1 MVKSPVEG
9 STAALIR
16 LETPVVYSDFIRPI
30 CLPDELNRDKP
41 ADNIAYANQ
50 PDPHNPLAEMLNG
63 NSLAHADRRIDRT
76 RRIANE
82 NRQYFIA
89 PETTQAESVDG
100 EVGESITGEGEVNAA
115 ALVDT
120 TVRHP
125 ETAAVET
132 SYDLRTTYS
141 TPGQWYDIAH
151 SDVQQSE
158 QPQTTHQWSTCNTL
172 GWSRQREHLQR
183 VQLKI
188 GDMATCENV
197 SIATVNSMCTEAK
210 YHKQDCT
217 EEEFAGSPVLCMLPD
232 GHRWALVGIASWRI
246 ACAQSGVER
255 PRMYDKITPNS
266 AWIRDTINTT

>member
-30 CLPDELNRDKP
+30 CLPDELNKGKP
-41 ADNIAYANQ
+41 VESIAYANQ
-50 PDPHNPLAEMLNG
+50 NDQQNPLAEMLNG
-63 NSLAHADRRIDRT
+63 SQLARAEKRADKTHRITKED
-76 RRIANE
+76 
-82 NRQYFIA
+82 RQYFIA
-89 PETTQAESVDG
+89 PQTAYHLEGESENDG
-100 EVGESITGEGEVNAA
+100 EYRAA
-115 ALVDT
+115 FTEDDAQK
-120 TVRHP
+120 P
-125 ETAAVET
+125 KAEAMEAA
-132 SYDLRTTYS
+132 YDVRTTYL
-141 TPGQWYDIAH
+141 PHVYDSSH
-151 SDVQQSE
+151 SEMQQSDE
-158 QPQTTHQWSTCNTL
+158 TQTSHQWTTCNTL

-188 GDMATCENV
+188 GDMAACENV
-197 SIATVNSMCTEAK
+197 SIATVNSMCTETA